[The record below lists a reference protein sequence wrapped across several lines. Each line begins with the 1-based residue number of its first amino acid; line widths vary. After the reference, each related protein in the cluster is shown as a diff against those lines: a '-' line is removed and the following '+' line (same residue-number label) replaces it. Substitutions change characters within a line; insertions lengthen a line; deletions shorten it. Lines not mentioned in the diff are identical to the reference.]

1 MLFLVEMAHV
11 WLVWHTVYC
20 VSIYRK
26 YIYIQDTF
34 FGGVVIADLVFEAT
48 KLGDLMIPDIS
59 SNCTGG
65 S

>member
-1 MLFLVEMAHV
+1 MVG
-11 WLVWHTVYC
+11 WYGIRYTVYL
-20 VSIYRK
+20 YL

-34 FGGVVIADLVFEAT
+34 FGGLVIADLVFEAT

>member
-1 MLFLVEMAHV
+1 MAHG
-11 WLVWHTVYC
+11 WLVWYTVYC
-20 VSIYRK
+20 VSISI

-34 FGGVVIADLVFEAT
+34 FGGLVIADLVFEAT